1 MRYRPAFERIL
12 ILVALGIAAIM
23 LLPFTSPLLS
33 SDLPFSREREIA
45 PPTVDVAPL
54 HFTAATLPL
63 AAEEV
68 ERPPAPDARGLL
80 MTGYT
85 AGGARFE
92 TLLDMIRRTE
102 LNAVVIDIKDE
113 SGEVSWLPEREWG
126 NLAGA
131 GRRKIRDPAALIE
144 SLRREDIYVIGRIVT
159 FQDPILA
166 EARPDLAVQDTKGGI
181 WRTTKGIG
189 WGDPFSEEVQRYN
202 IELAIEALE
211 LGFQEIQYDYVRF
224 PSDGDLN
231 RAWFRH
237 RDLRPETRVI
247 QQFLARAR
255 SEIVPRGGYISA
267 DLFGLVTLAT
277 DDMGIGQ
284 RLDMIAQEV
293 DYVSLML
300 YPSHYAKPE
309 YGISDPE
316 ADPYQTISLSVKDA
330 KRRIAGTRAK
340 LRPWIQDFSLKVRYT
355 PKEVRAQIQALEDEG
370 ITEWLLWNAGNRY
383 TEDALRP
390 AGARRR

>member
-1 MRYRPAFERIL
+1 MRYRPVLERTL
-12 ILVALGIAAIM
+12 ILVAVCIAAIM
-23 LLPFTSPLLS
+23 LIPFTSPLLS
-33 SDLPFSREREIA
+33 SDLPFGREREIA
-45 PPTVDVAPL
+45 PPTVEVAPL
-54 HFTAATLPL
+54 HFTAATLP
-63 AAEEV
+63 AGVEEV
-68 ERPPAPDARGLL
+68 EREPAPEARGLL

-85 AGGARFE
+85 AGGSRFE
-92 TLLDMIRRTE
+92 TLLDLIRRTE

-113 SGEVSWLPEREWG
+113 SGELSWLPTSDWA
-126 NLAGA
+126 NLVGA
-131 GRRKIRDPAALIE
+131 GRRKIRDPAALIQF
-144 SLRREDIYVIGRIVT
+144 LRREGIYVIGRIVT
-159 FQDPILA
+159 FQDPVLA
-166 EARPDLAVQDTKGGI
+166 EARPDLAVQDTAGGI
-181 WRTTKGIG
+181 WRTKKGIG

-231 RAWFRH
+231 RAWYRH
-237 RDLRPETRVI
+237 RDLRPETHVI

-255 SEIVPRGGYISA
+255 SEIVPRGGYLSA

-284 RLDMIAQEV
+284 RLDMIAREV

-309 YGISDPE
+309 YGIPDPE
-316 ADPYQTISLSVKDA
+316 KDPYKTISLSVKDA
-330 KRRIAGTRAK
+330 KQRIAGTRAK

-370 ITEWLLWNAGNRY
+370 ITEWLLWNAANRY